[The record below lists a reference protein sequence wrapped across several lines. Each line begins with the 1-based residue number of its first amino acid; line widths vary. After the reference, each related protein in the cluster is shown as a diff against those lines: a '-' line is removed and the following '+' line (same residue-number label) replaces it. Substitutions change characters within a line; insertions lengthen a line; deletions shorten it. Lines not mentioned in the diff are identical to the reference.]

1 MASSVAMILAVTGV
15 ERRTVDLRVKN
26 TTVSTANA
34 IAPTTANVIISRW
47 VLGLSRTRAGKR
59 SRAVPSRVTAA
70 PYGKQCRTLGSVG
83 H

>member
-59 SRAVPSRVTAA
+59 SRPDFR
-70 PYGKQCRTLGSVG
+70 R
-83 H
+83 